1 MKFLIKNAKLIHEKS
16 SLNGKNVDVLIDDGE
31 IKKLE
36 LTSKSSL
43 NEKDVDEVVSGDN
56 LHLSAGWVDL
66 KAHFCDPGDEHK
78 STIEDGLNAS
88 AVGGF
93 THVCSLPSTNPVTDN
108 KAQVKYQNNQAEN
121 HLVDLHPMG
130 TISEKMQGKELS
142 ELFDLYDSGVRL
154 FSDDSEDVNAGLM
167 LRALLYI
174 KNFGGKIVSFP
185 QEKSIVGNGVV
196 NEGLAS
202 TKTGL
207 KAHPR
212 LAEFIRVERDI
223 NLLKYS
229 DSKLHISG
237 VSSKSAVE
245 NIRKAKSEGLNLTA
259 DVHLDNL
266 LYDESAVLEFD
277 TNHKV
282 NPPLR
287 RTKDVEALWKAL
299 EDGTI
304 DAVVSNH
311 RPMDKEDKDVE
322 FDNATFG
329 TINLQTLF
337 PAILSKN
344 KLKLE
349 RLISV
354 LTEKPREILELPA
367 VNIEEGQMADLTVF
381 SPDLNWEF
389 NSATNQTPT
398 KNSPL
403 YNTKL
408 KGSAVAVF
416 NNGKTIVKS
425 NF

>member
-1 MKFLIKNAKLIHEKS
+1 MKFLIKNAKLIDKKS
-16 SLNGKNVDVLIDDGE
+16 SLNGKNVDVLIHDGE
-31 IKKLE
+31 IKE
-36 LTSKSSL
+36 LKITGKVSIK
-43 NEKDVDEVVSGDN
+43 EEDIDEIISGDN

-108 KAQVKYQNNQAEN
+108 KAQVKYQKNQAEN
-121 HLVDLHPMG
+121 HLVNLYPMG
-130 TISEKMQGKELS
+130 AISEKMEGQELS
-142 ELFDLYDSGVRL
+142 ELFDLYESGVRL
-154 FSDDSEDVNAGLM
+154 FSDDTEDINAGLM
-167 LRALLYI
+167 LRAMLYI

-229 DSKLHISG
+229 KSKLHISG
-237 VSSKSAVE
+237 VSTKSAIE

-266 LYDESAVLEFD
+266 LYDESAVLGFD

-287 RTKDVEALWKAL
+287 RAKDVDALWKAL

-337 PAILSKN
+337 SAILSKN
-344 KLKLE
+344 KLKLD
-349 RLISV
+349 RFISI
-354 LTEKPREILELPA
+354 LTEKPREILELPE
-367 VNIEEGQMADLTVF
+367 VKIEEGQVADLTVF
-381 SPDLNWEF
+381 NPEKAWEF
-389 NSATNQTPT
+389 NDVTNQTPT

-403 YNTKL
+403 FNSEL
-408 KGSAVAVF
+408 KGSTIAVF